1 MKTRMGRLMAGAGM
15 TALVAG
21 MVGYSPATV
30 DAAGSANASFAVTAS
45 VTANCTISASAL
57 AFGSYDPV
65 SVNAASPLNQSST
78 LTVACTKGTSATIAL
93 DDGTHFSG
101 TRRLLGATN
110 GDFLSYALYQDNSYS
125 TAWTSASTKAYNAA
139 NKNASAQTVYGQVTA
154 GQDVSVDTYSDSVTA
169 TISF

>member
-21 MVGYSPATV
+21 MVGYSSATV
-30 DAAGSANASFAVTAS
+30 DAGS
-45 VTANCTISASAL
+45 ISASAL

-65 SVNAASPLNQSST
+65 SANAASPLNQSST

-110 GDFLSYALYQDNSYS
+110 GDFLSYALYQDNTYS
-125 TAWTSASTKAYNAA
+125 TAWTSASTKTYNAA